1 MRTINKRILVV
12 VIAAVV
18 MLLATDILMWSMFS
32 HAEEYALHSINDHLF
47 DAGVLKNAGNII
59 DKNGMTLAT
68 SVDGERIYADDSSIR
83 KALLHVI
90 GDDAGFIDG
99 GLQDTFRKELCG
111 YSVVYGINQNA
122 NNSIRLT
129 LDAKLCGLAYD
140 LLDGYK
146 GCVGVQN
153 YKTGEIVCLA
163 SSRSYDIY
171 DKPTEAIEEN
181 EDNVYD
187 GIYINR
193 LFGGLY
199 TPGSVFKCVTAM
211 AALENLDDPWDMTFY
226 CDGTYH
232 TADGDVI
239 CHDVHGE
246 VTFREALN
254 QSCNVAFAQIAER
267 VGLENLNAAFV
278 KAGLDRS
285 VLTTD
290 RIRTV
295 SGMFNPGVTNPQSE
309 LGWAGIGQSTTL
321 VNPYAFLNF
330 MCAIAN
336 GGTCKQ
342 GYFVN
347 YADDGNGKK
356 IYETQAVDSEIALNP
371 DTASDLRD
379 LLRSDV
385 SDYYGD
391 DMFGDVTMCGKTG
404 TAEKDNEKSTA
415 WFAGFSNED
424 DFPYAIVVVVE
435 DSGGGL
441 TYAAPIASR
450 VLNELYYSD

>member
-12 VIAAVV
+12 VIVALV
-18 MLLATDILMWSMFS
+18 MLLATDVLMFSMFTN
-32 HAEEYALHSINDHLF
+32 AEKYALHSVNDHLF
-47 DAGVLKNAGNII
+47 DAGVLKNAGNIV
-59 DKNGMTLAT
+59 DRNGTTLAT
-68 SVDGERIYADDSSIR
+68 SIDGDRIYAEDSSVR

-99 GLQDTFRKELCG
+99 GIQDTFRKELCG
-111 YSVVYGINQNA
+111 YSVVFGINQNA
-122 NNSIRLT
+122 NNSIHLS
-129 LDAKLCGLAYD
+129 LDSDLCGLAYD
-140 LLDGYK
+140 LLNGYK

-153 YKTGEIVCLA
+153 YKTGEIVCIA
-163 SSRSYDIY
+163 SSPSYDIY
-171 DKPTEAIEEN
+171 DKPTEAIREN
-181 EDNVYD
+181 VDNEYD

-211 AALENLDDPWDMTFY
+211 AALETIDDPWDMTFY
-226 CDGTYH
+226 CDGSYH
-232 TADGDVI
+232 TGDGDVI

-246 VTFREALN
+246 VTFRQALN

-267 VGLENLNAAFV
+267 VGLDNLKRAFTQ
-278 KAGLDRS
+278 AGLDRS
-285 VLTTD
+285 VTTID
-290 RIRTV
+290 RISTA
-295 SGMFNPGVTNPQSE
+295 SGMFSPGVNNPKSE

-336 GGTCKQ
+336 GGTCPQ
-342 GYFVN
+342 GHFVD
-347 YADDGNGKK
+347 YADDGGTRK
-356 IYETQAVDSEIALNP
+356 IYSAQTVDSGIALDP
-371 DTASDLRD
+371 SIAEDLRD
-379 LLRSDV
+379 LLRSNV

-391 DMFGDVTMCGKTG
+391 YMFGGVTMCGKTG
-404 TAEKDNEKSTA
+404 TAEKDDGNSTA
-415 WFAGFSNED
+415 WFAGFSAEE
-424 DFPYAIVVVVE
+424 DFPYAVVVVVE

-450 VLNELYYSD
+450 VLNELYYND